1 MMNLGN
7 YVVVQM
13 LNGEVEPSTFMIPLQ
28 KLEIQKMVK
37 FSLYMD
43 ELELELLEEARTKLI
58 KATGLHISRN
68 GYIRSL
74 LFSSVNNE
82 VENGLSVPTNRLQTE
97 ISP

>member
-1 MMNLGN
+1 
-7 YVVVQM
+7 
-13 LNGEVEPSTFMIPLQ
+13 
-28 KLEIQKMVK
+28 MVK

-82 VENGLSVPTNRLQTE
+82 VENGLSAPTNRLQTE